1 MLNYHSFPKGSVRS
15 LFFMYK
21 SSEDKAAENE
31 MWDRIAKDSDEN
43 NTFLE
48 K

>member
-1 MLNYHSFPKGSVRS
+1 MLNYHAFPTGSVRS
-15 LFFMYK
+15 LFFLYK
-21 SSEDKAAENE
+21 SDDDKQAENE
-31 MWDRIAKDSDEN
+31 MWDRIAKDSDSN